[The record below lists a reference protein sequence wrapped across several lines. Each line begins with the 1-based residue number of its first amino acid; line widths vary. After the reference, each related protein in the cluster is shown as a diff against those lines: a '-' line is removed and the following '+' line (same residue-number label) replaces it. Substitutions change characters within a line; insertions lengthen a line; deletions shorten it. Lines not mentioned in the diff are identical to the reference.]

1 MHLLTTF
8 GETRR
13 SRRRQTWL
21 GTARLAAILLVLGAG
36 ALASYEVG
44 SSQRRIEVA
53 RLEADL
59 AGLQELNRL
68 LTERAA
74 AAEQRAEAAIMKS
87 ARLQQAYNAEV
98 PRGEARALIDL
109 LEKRLRDGLPPERIA
124 FLLREARIERACEQQ
139 TDSKRLP
146 VHTSAAVV
154 PPVSVTFAKD
164 KIIVTAEGA
173 PSRNPDGTTTAAF
186 DPAQPV
192 LLRFLRIGR
201 DVAKVEGRL
210 PLAHAM
216 VLGDKEYLFA
226 IKAAP
231 QAGQIEVAAQA
242 CAYP

>member
-1 MHLLTTF
+1 MRLLMTF
-8 GETRR
+8 GDTRR

-21 GTARLAAILLVLGAG
+21 GTARLVALAALIGGG
-36 ALASYEVG
+36 ALASYEIG

-59 AGLQELNRL
+59 AALQELNRL

-74 AAEQRAEAAIMKS
+74 TAEQRAEAAIMKS

-109 LEKRLRDGLPPERIA
+109 LEKRLREGLPPDRVA
-124 FLLREARIERACEQQ
+124 FLLREARVERACDQPTE
-139 TDSKRLP
+139 SKRLP
-146 VHTSAAVV
+146 VHTSAAIV

-164 KIIVTAEGA
+164 KIIVTAEGT
-173 PSRNPDGTTTAAF
+173 PLRKPDGTTDAAF

-216 VLGDKEYLFA
+216 VFGDREYLFA
-226 IKAAP
+226 IKAADR
-231 QAGQIEVAAQA
+231 AGQIEVVAQP

>member
-1 MHLLTTF
+1 MQLLTTF
-8 GETRR
+8 GATRR
-13 SRRRQTWL
+13 SRRRQTWV
-21 GTARLAAILLVLGAG
+21 GTARLVVLGLLVAGGAF
-36 ALASYEVG
+36 ASYEIG

-59 AGLQELNRL
+59 EALQELNRL

-74 AAEQRAEAAIMKS
+74 SAEQRAEAAIMRS

-109 LEKRLRDGLPPERIA
+109 LEKRLRDGLPPDRVA
-124 FLLREARIERACEQQ
+124 FLLREARFERACDQQ

-164 KIIVTAEGA
+164 KIIVTAEGT
-173 PSRNPDGTTTAAF
+173 PLRNPDGTTANAF

-226 IKAAP
+226 IKAAVQP
-231 QAGQIEVAAQA
+231 GQIEVMAQP